1 MPDALDRLRGGLIGR
16 WPDLPSA
23 VARGSLVAVFASLGV
38 MQFFSG
44 ADRMTALL
52 EDHVLL
58 PSSAGAAGPMLAI
71 AVGVVEIT
79 IAILLVVG
87 PRLGPWFR
95 YAALSAVFVAA
106 APLTLLA
113 TNSVWIDDLGGFP
126 AIGSGQGL
134 IKYLTVVGLARF
146 VHALATDDARG
157 VRHARIMMLT
167 GLMLPLVWIGG
178 MKFTEIEAQG
188 IEPLLSTSPF
198 FAWMLNAFTLQ
209 TASIVI
215 GIGELVTA
223 GLLAAWWFNRPL
235 FRVGAVLTT
244 GTFLTT
250 LSFLLSTPGA
260 FEPSLGGFPALSVVP
275 GQFLIKDIVLLGA
288 AIWLFGEARKNA

>member
-23 VARGSLVAVFASLGV
+23 VARGSLVAVFTWLGA
-38 MQFFSG
+38 MQFFGG

-134 IKYLTVVGLARF
+134 IKYLTIVGLARF
-146 VHALATDDARG
+146 VHALATGDETG
-157 VRHARIMMLT
+157 VRHSRIMMIC
-167 GLMLPLVWIGG
+167 GLMLPLIWIGG
-178 MKFTEIEAQG
+178 MKFTLIEARG

-198 FAWMLNAFTLQ
+198 FSWMLNAFALQ

-215 GIGELVTA
+215 GLGELVTA
-223 GLLAAWWFNRPL
+223 ALLAAWWFNRPL
-235 FRVGAVLTT
+235 FRVGAVLTM
-244 GTFLTT
+244 GTFLAT
-250 LSFLLSTPGA
+250 LSFLVTLPGWHG
-260 FEPSLGGFPALSVVP
+260 EYGFPLLNGA
-275 GQFLIKDIVLLGA
+275 GIFIIKDIALFAAAVVL
-288 AIWLFGEARKNA
+288 FVES